1 MDASNASSRHI
12 QAVPDEAPVRTR
24 RQLGEI
30 LIELGFVSR
39 VELDSALETQRTT
52 GGRIGE
58 ILVDQGCLTRI
69 DLACALAEQ
78 WEPHPSTD
86 AGDGLQSDDTV
97 RLAADQPP
105 TPEAPPHLA
114 ALKSVDET
122 VDEIARSVEGLTS
135 AREADALALDER
147 FAALSQRLD
156 QIESQSGEIAQ
167 LETRLAAVSE
177 LATELRGELGAQ
189 AQQQPGNESG
199 DRLLELSVRIDR
211 AARDSHDRIVAL
223 ADELRADIAAK
234 SAAFDARLQAQLD
247 AAAAVEQRFED
258 VHEAAAAALARAE
271 ETTEALHVETGSLAG
286 RLDELFGLRHADAQ
300 VARVANERLAAR
312 LAEITASQADEGT
325 LERLTTDVAELTRRV
340 EQLDSSGEAATRAI
354 ERAVLEGLADL
365 GKKLTAKATKQGKQ
379 GKGMRRSLDSLG
391 AAIAAADARLAEHDS
406 AGPKRLNACGPPVAG
421 RRSFDQRTCA
431 T

>member
-1 MDASNASSRHI
+1 MALYLRPVPADMGGMDASNASQRHI

-39 VELDSALETQRTT
+39 VDVDSALEAQRTT

-78 WEPHPSTD
+78 WEPYPSTEAD
-86 AGDGLQSDDTV
+86 DGLQPDDTV
-97 RLAADQPP
+97 RGEADEP

-147 FAALSQRLD
+147 FAALTQRLD
-156 QIESQSGEIAQ
+156 RVESQFGEIAQ
-167 LETRLAAVSE
+167 LETRLAAV
-177 LATELRGELGAQ
+177 TELRGELGSRTQ
-189 AQQQPGNESG
+189 EQPDNESD
-199 DRLLELSVRIDR
+199 DRVLELSVRIDR

-223 ADELRADIAAK
+223 ADELRADVAAK
-234 SAAFDARLQAQLD
+234 SAAFEARLQAQLD

-258 VHEAAAAALARAE
+258 VQKAAAAALARTE
-271 ETTEALHVETGSLAG
+271 ETTDALHVETGSLAG
-286 RLDELFGLRHADAQ
+286 RVDEPSGCATPTRRWPGLRTSDSPRGSRRSP
-300 VARVANERLAAR
+300 RV
-312 LAEITASQADEGT
+312 
-325 LERLTTDVAELTRRV
+325 RLTKEGWTCSRRTCGFARRV
-340 EQLDSSGEAATRAI
+340 EQLDAFGEAATRAI

-365 GKKLTAKATKQGKQ
+365 GKKLTKATKQGKQ

-406 AGPKRLNACGPPVAG
+406 AGPKP
-421 RRSFDQRTCA
+421 
-431 T
+431 